1 MLGQMLRPDVYVATR
16 PAAMAGTLLE
26 ELYRLVSH
34 RIEAVAAGDVLRE
47 YLCHLF
53 FQLKE
58 QDDLLCGMEHGC
70 DVFAPL
76 AWPEWKQEQ
85 AAREEREQMER
96 EMERRREEDEEQAAI
111 WAERERGKPTA
122 PQCKR
127 LPRTFMKPVGGIE
140 RWTEIQTLTDL
151 EDMFYALYEDNFQTV
166 GDLIRH
172 TEHELSQYA
181 NLGKSGARRITQTLQ
196 TLNMQPGLWPT
207 VWGDS
212 DISDQEAMLEAW
224 REEDE
229 AQWREEYGE
238 WLSDIQKEQNE
249 FAQ

>member
-1 MLGQMLRPDVYVATR
+1 MEWNTDVMFLPHSLGRNGNR
-16 PAAMAGTLLE
+16 
-26 ELYRLVSH
+26 S
-34 RIEAVAAGDVLRE
+34 
-47 YLCHLF
+47 
-53 FQLKE
+53 
-58 QDDLLCGMEHGC
+58 
-70 DVFAPL
+70 
-76 AWPEWKQEQ
+76 
-85 AAREEREQMER
+85 
-96 EMERRREEDEEQAAI
+96 RRRGRKGSKRSGKWRGAGRKTKSKRLSGRK
-111 WAERERGKPTA
+111 ERGGKPTA

>member
-16 PAAMAGTLLE
+16 PAAMAGTLLEE

-85 AAREEREQMER
+85 AAREEREQTER

-111 WAERERGKPTA
+111 WAEREREGETNSTSVQTIA
-122 PQCKR
+122 PHIYEACWWYREVDRYPNMDGFGGYVLCFVRGQ
-127 LPRTFMKPVGGIE
+127 LPNGR
-140 RWTEIQTLTDL
+140 
-151 EDMFYALYEDNFQTV
+151 
-166 GDLIRH
+166 
-172 TEHELSQYA
+172 
-181 NLGKSGARRITQTLQ
+181 
-196 TLNMQPGLWPT
+196 
-207 VWGDS
+207 
-212 DISDQEAMLEAW
+212 
-224 REEDE
+224 
-229 AQWREEYGE
+229 
-238 WLSDIQKEQNE
+238 
-249 FAQ
+249 